1 MKKEKKNA
9 KKSLLEKGDRAS
21 ELEKHMKIFKT
32 DKHFFITQIV
42 IFFLITGAFGGILV
56 STDVYHEVED
66 SIVTVLCLSC
76 LKLDPILKAD
86 VEFTFETATGE
97 SHPDFILENLSTGI
111 VFLHYSKDACAGCDV
126 MLPTIQDLFSVNY
139 GKEDMF
145 QKQLEINEST
155 IHYYYIN
162 IDHTTEEKEITF
174 PIYDKDFIEGLPMF
188 TIVTLFY
195 DHGTIK
201 PYYTSL
207 YGTLGPEND
216 THEKR
221 YNYLTDL
228 INYTIGLWNENLPG
242 YYY

>member
-1 MKKEKKNA
+1 MIQGIGIA
-9 KKSLLEKGDRAS
+9 ICILGFVGLLTFTDAYDAVQS
-21 ELEKHMKIFKT
+21 E
-32 DKHFFITQIV
+32 V
-42 IFFLITGAFGGILV
+42 
-56 STDVYHEVED
+56 VE
-66 SIVTVLCLSC
+66 VLCLSC
-76 LKLDPILKAD
+76 LKLDPVLPD
-86 VEFTFETATGE
+86 DLDFTFETATGVP
-97 SHPDFILENLSTGI
+97 HPDFILDNLSSGI

-126 MLPTIQDLFSVNY
+126 MLPTIQELFSVNY

-145 QKQLEINEST
+145 QKQLEFNEST

-162 IDHTTEEKEITF
+162 IDHTIEEKEKTF
-174 PIYDKDFIEGLPMF
+174 PIYDKDFIDGLPMF

-195 DHGTIK
+195 DHGTVK

-228 INYTIGLWNENLPG
+228 INYTIGLWDENIPG
-242 YYY
+242 YDY